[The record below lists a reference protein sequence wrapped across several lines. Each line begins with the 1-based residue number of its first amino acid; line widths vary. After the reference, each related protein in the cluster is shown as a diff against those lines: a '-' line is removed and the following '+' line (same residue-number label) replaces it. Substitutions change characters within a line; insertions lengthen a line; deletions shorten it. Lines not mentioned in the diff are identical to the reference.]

1 MSVHAVAVDVE
12 SAIQEP
18 EASEGAELLLQLV
31 QDRRSFP
38 DEAARDLRR
47 LLSHDLA
54 RRDSAALRLGHLR
67 LLIEMLLALDP
78 NDEDAWV
85 SQADYEAERERR
97 AADGEMYPSEGA
109 LRNAYGSWVSAVRA
123 ASRFVK
129 HGGAARVPADHA
141 HTRPGMSYKPEE
153 VMGGLIRCR
162 RDLGDWPSEWE
173 YYEWARIKRR
183 LTSKDPRVPSATP
196 IRKFGGFSNA
206 LRMTQAAFKGNP
218 DLGSPRRRGS

>member
-1 MSVHAVAVDVE
+1 MSIHVVALDVE
-12 SAIQEP
+12 SASHEQ

-31 QDRRSFP
+31 QDKRSFP

-67 LLIEMLLALDP
+67 LLIEMLLVLDP
-78 NDEDAWV
+78 SDEDAWV
-85 SQADYEAERERR
+85 SQVDYVAERARR
-97 AADGEMYPSEGA
+97 AADDEMYPSEGA

-123 ASRFVK
+123 AGRFVK
-129 HGGAARVPADHA
+129 HGGAARVSADHA
-141 HTRPGMSYKPEE
+141 HARPGMSYKPED
-153 VMGGLIRCR
+153 VMGSFIRCR

-183 LTSKDPRVPSATP
+183 LTNKDPRIPSATP
-196 IRKFGGFSNA
+196 LRKFGGFSNA

-218 DLGSPRRRGS
+218 DLGRPGREQS

>member
-1 MSVHAVAVDVE
+1 MSSQTALDTE
-12 SAIQEP
+12 SASRESD
-18 EASEGAELLLQLV
+18 ASEAAELLLQLV
-31 QDRRSFP
+31 RDKRSFP
-38 DEAARDLRR
+38 EEAVRDLRR

-78 NDEDAWV
+78 SDEDAWV
-85 SQADYEAERERR
+85 SQADYMAERARR
-97 AADGEMYPSEGA
+97 AANGETYPSEGA
-109 LRNAYGSWVSAVRA
+109 LRNAYGCWVSAVRA

-129 HGGAARVPADHA
+129 HGGAARVPADHS

-183 LTSKDPRVPSATP
+183 LTNKDPRVPSATP
-196 IRKFGGFSNA
+196 LRKFGGFSNA
-206 LRMTQAAFKGNP
+206 LRMTRAAFKGNP
-218 DLGSPRRRGS
+218 DLGCPGRGQG